1 MTKIYR
7 NEKGITMITLII
19 TVMLMVIIT
28 GTLMA
33 NSKTNVQ
40 LSSFTKLQN
49 DIETLND
56 RVAAYFVKT
65 RWASCIQRGNA

>member
-65 RWASCIQRGNA
+65 R